1 MLILFGGERR
11 LWALRGSRATY
22 GLAVDEEGSLRH
34 LYFSLPLSRLGT
46 QPHGRALLWV
56 ATAFSL
62 GVVRERL

>member
-34 LYFSLPLSRLGT
+34 LYFNPPLSRLGT
-46 QPHGRALLWV
+46 QPYG
-56 ATAFSL
+56 
-62 GVVRERL
+62 